1 MVVALAMTNEEL
13 EDDPVGSG
21 ELTSVVGDNLR
32 RLRTR
37 HGMSL
42 ERLAK
47 ASGVSRAMLGQ
58 IELGRSSPT
67 INVLCKVARALD
79 VPISFFVSQNTD
91 AEIQIV
97 RAHRSRWTKSANGRF
112 SSRSLVPADR
122 GTREE
127 LSEMR
132 LSPQTIEEE
141 DSHAHGSTEYVVL
154 AKGTLEIRYSNVWH
168 RLERGDSASF
178 PADRPHAY
186 RNPSMEEALFFIFK
200 VAPNLSV

>member
-1 MVVALAMTNEEL
+1 MTNDDLAEESI
-13 EDDPVGSG
+13 GSG
-21 ELTSVVGDNLR
+21 ELTAVVGENLR

-37 HGMSL
+37 YGMSL

-79 VPISFFVSQNTD
+79 VPISFFVSQNSD

-97 RAHRSRWTKSANGRF
+97 RVHRARWLKSANGRF
-112 SSRSLVPADR
+112 SSRSLTPQERAA
-122 GTREE
+122 REE
-127 LSEMR
+127 LSEVR

-141 DSHAHGSTEYVVL
+141 EPHALGSTEYVVL
-154 AKGTLEIRYSNVWH
+154 AKGTLELRYNNAWH

-186 RNPSMEEALFFIFK
+186 RNPSMEEAVFFVFK
-200 VAPNLSV
+200 VAPNLNV